1 MVYTYRWIYDVMD
14 DNGNDS
20 MNRFYLVKSFWGKCP
35 ICNAPLEEVYYGGGV
50 TKHEC
55 RNCVKNFVT
64 SISSP
69 TDYYDD
75 E

>member
-20 MNRFYLVKSFWGKCP
+20 MKLSYWGNCP
-35 ICNAPLEEVYYGGGV
+35 ICDAPLEEVYYGGGV

-55 RNCVKNFVT
+55 KNCVKNFVT

>member
-20 MNRFYLVKSFWGKCP
+20 MKLSYWGNCP
-35 ICNAPLEEVYYGGGV
+35 ICDAPLEEVYYGGGV

-75 E
+75 FE

>member
-20 MNRFYLVKSFWGKCP
+20 MKLSYWGNCP
-35 ICNAPLEEVYYGGGV
+35 ICDTPLEEVYYGGGV

-55 RNCVKNFVT
+55 NNCVKNFVT
-64 SISSP
+64 SISS
-69 TDYYDD
+69 DYDD

>member
-20 MNRFYLVKSFWGKCP
+20 MKLSYWGNCP
-35 ICNAPLEEVYYGGGV
+35 ICDAPLEEVYYGGGV

-55 RNCVKNFVT
+55 KNCVKNFVT

-75 E
+75 FE

>member
-1 MVYTYRWIYDVMD
+1 MD

-20 MNRFYLVKSFWGKCP
+20 MKLSYWGKCP

-55 RNCVKNFVT
+55 NNCVKNFVT
-64 SISSP
+64 SISS
-69 TDYYDD
+69 DYDD